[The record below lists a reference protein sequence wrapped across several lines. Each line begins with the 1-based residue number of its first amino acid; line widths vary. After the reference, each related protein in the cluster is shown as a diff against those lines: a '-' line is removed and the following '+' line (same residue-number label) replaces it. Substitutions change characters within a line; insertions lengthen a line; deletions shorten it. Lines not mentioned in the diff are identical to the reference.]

1 MNNWN
6 ESDHPRDGDGKFTDK
21 AGGGSG
27 NDHETTKQKLSA
39 ALNKLHHA
47 AIYKKLTD
55 ALDKDKAQKQE
66 TETVKKAEELAKKPR
81 EKKVD
86 VIKRLAS
93 YKDKPQATY
102 NYDTGEVVHLTSGYM
117 VSFHCNEADKD
128 GHYKSHFGR
137 YTEEEYDNLAN
148 SFAEENDAD
157 TYIGTYD
164 EEPEVSFHIKN
175 LDQAR
180 KLMIKYNQ
188 DAIWDNAAGVPIMNK
203 KRDKSKNPMR
213 GE

>member
-1 MNNWN
+1 MNNWD

-21 AGGGSG
+21 SGGSG
-27 NDHETTKQKLSA
+27 GAKQKLNA
-39 ALNKLHHA
+39 ALNKMHHEE
-47 AIYKKLTD
+47 IHKKLSD
-55 ALDKDKAQKQE
+55 ALDKSKEQE
-66 TETVKKAEELAKKPR
+66 QSAETAGNPKESEKKPR
-81 EKKVD
+81 EKKVG
-86 VIKRLAS
+86 VQKRLAS
-93 YKDKPQATY
+93 YKGKPQATY

-117 VSFHCNEADKD
+117 VSFHCNEADGD

>member
-1 MNNWN
+1 MNNQWDEN
-6 ESDHPRDGDGKFTDK
+6 KHPRAPDGKFTDGHNLTPETK
-21 AGGGSG
+21 DIPPMEKTAGIMDGKG
-27 NDHETTKQKLSA
+27 
-39 ALNKLHHA
+39 
-47 AIYKKLTD
+47 
-55 ALDKDKAQKQE
+55 E
-66 TETVKKAEELAKKPR
+66 TERPKKTG
-81 EKKVD
+81 

-93 YKDKPQATY
+93 YKGKPGATY

-117 VSFHCNEADKD
+117 VSFHCNEADEN

-213 GE
+213 GNDEFS